1 MATTAIACGG
11 SMSTVMVDAYVLDTL
26 MADLVGHDR
35 QPSAF
40 LVYLFL
46 WRRTH
51 GSGEETAQVSLLDI
65 STGTGL
71 SKRAVQEALR
81 LLAKRRLLSV
91 QREGITA
98 IPVYEVLRPWMR

>member
-1 MATTAIACGG
+1 MANVTT
-11 SMSTVMVDAYVLDTL
+11 VQVDEYVLDSL

-46 WRRTH
+46 FRRTH
-51 GSGEETAQVSLLDI
+51 SAGEATAQVSLLDI

-81 LLAKRRLLSV
+81 LLSKRRLLSI
-91 QREGITA
+91 QRESITA
-98 IPVYEVLRPWMR
+98 IPVYTVRRPWAR